1 MPSSRSW
8 ARCRRLREADLV
20 PKPVAFELLVFDLD
34 GTLIDSRL
42 DLALAV
48 NAARNDAGMGP
59 LDHEL
64 IYSYVGNGAPM
75 LIRRSLGPEANDQ
88 QAEEALQFFYS
99 YYREHMLDNTYLY
112 SGVRESLDAFLEDGS
127 RLAVLTN
134 KPVRFSQE
142 IIEGLGLASH
152 FQRVYGGNSFETK
165 KPDPY
170 GLNFLMDELEASR
183 SGTLVIG
190 DSAVDV
196 ETARNAGTATCGVT
210 YGLQPESFVEHPP
223 DILIDRMPELVEWVR
238 GQTVHQPLDGRSGRA

>member
-1 MPSSRSW
+1 M
-8 ARCRRLREADLV
+8 A
-20 PKPVAFELLVFDLD
+20 KPVTFDLLVFDLD

-42 DLALAV
+42 DLVLAV
-48 NAARNDAGMGP
+48 NAAREDGGMGP

-75 LIRRSLGPEANDQ
+75 LIRRSLGPEASDQ
-88 QAEEALQFFYS
+88 QADRALQFFYG

-112 SGVRESLDAFLEDGS
+112 PGVQESLDTFLADG
-127 RLAVLTN
+127 RQLAVLTN

-142 IIEGLGLASH
+142 IIKGLGLAAH

-170 GLNFLMDELEASR
+170 GLNFLMDELGASKG
-183 SGTLVIG
+183 STLVIG

-210 YGLQPESFVEHPP
+210 YGLQPESFTEHPP
-223 DILIDRMPELVEWVR
+223 DMLVDRMPELVELLR
-238 GQTVHQPLDGRSGRA
+238 NQATNHEGGRRPPAHDGRR

>member
-1 MPSSRSW
+1 MRASLG
-8 ARCRRLREADLV
+8 AADV
-20 PKPVAFELLVFDLD
+20 AGKPVTFDLLVFDLD

-48 NAARNDAGMGP
+48 NAAREDAGMGP

-75 LIRRSLGPEANDQ
+75 LIRRSLGPEAAEQ
-88 QAEEALQFFYS
+88 QVDRALQFFYG

-112 SGVRESLDAFLEDGS
+112 PGVQESLDTFLGDG
-127 RLAVLTN
+127 RRMAVLTN

-142 IIEGLGLASH
+142 IIKGLGLAAH

-170 GLNFLMDELEASR
+170 GLNYLMDELKASKG
-183 SGTLVIG
+183 STLVIG

-196 ETARNAGTATCGVT
+196 DTARNAGTAACGVT
-210 YGLQPESFVEHPP
+210 YGLQPESFEEHPP
-223 DILIDRMPELVEWVR
+223 DMLVDRMPELVELLR
-238 GQTVHQPLDGRSGRA
+238 NQAVHQQDGR

>member
-1 MPSSRSW
+1 MTF
-8 ARCRRLREADLV
+8 D
-20 PKPVAFELLVFDLD
+20 LLVFDLD

-48 NAARNDAGMGP
+48 NATREDAGMGP

-75 LIRRSLGPEANDQ
+75 LIRRSLGTEAADQ
-88 QAEEALQFFYS
+88 QVDQALRVFYG

-112 SGVRESLDAFLEDGS
+112 PGVQESLDTFLAGG
-127 RLAVLTN
+127 RRMAVLTN

-142 IIEGLGLASH
+142 IIKGLGLAAH
-152 FQRVYGGNSFETK
+152 FERVYGGNSFATK

-170 GLNFLMDELEASR
+170 GLNYLMDELEASKG
-183 SGTLVIG
+183 GTLVIG

-196 ETARNAGTATCGVT
+196 KTARNAGTAACGVT
-210 YGLQPESFVEHPP
+210 YGLQPESFEEHPP
-223 DILIDRMPELVEWVR
+223 DMLVDRMPELVELLR
-238 GQTVHQPLDGRSGRA
+238 DQAVHQQDGR

>member
-1 MPSSRSW
+1 MV
-8 ARCRRLREADLV
+8 A
-20 PKPVAFELLVFDLD
+20 KPVTFDLLVFDLD

-42 DLALAV
+42 DLVLAV
-48 NAARNDAGMGP
+48 NAAREDGGMGP

-75 LIRRSLGPEANDQ
+75 LIRRSLGPEAADQ
-88 QAEEALQFFYS
+88 QVERALQFFYG

-112 SGVRESLDAFLEDGS
+112 PGVQESLDAFLGDG
-127 RLAVLTN
+127 RRMAVLTN

-142 IIEGLGLASH
+142 IIKGLGLAPH

-170 GLNFLMDELEASR
+170 GLNFLMDELGASK
-183 SGTLVIG
+183 SSTLVIG

-196 ETARNAGTATCGVT
+196 ETARNSGTASCGVT
-210 YGLQPESFVEHPP
+210 YGLRPESFKEHPP
-223 DILIDRMPELVEWVR
+223 DMLVDRMPELVALLRNQATNHEGGR
-238 GQTVHQPLDGRSGRA
+238 RSPAHDGRR

>member
-1 MPSSRSW
+1 MG
-8 ARCRRLREADLV
+8 
-20 PKPVAFELLVFDLD
+20 KPVVFDLLVFDLD

-48 NAARNDAGMGP
+48 NAAREDAGMGP

-75 LIRRSLGPEANDQ
+75 LIRRSLGPEATGQ
-88 QAEEALQFFYS
+88 QVDEALQFFYS

-112 SGVRESLDAFLEDGS
+112 PGVRESLDTFLADGKG
-127 RLAVLTN
+127 LAVLTN

-142 IIEGLGLASH
+142 IIKGLGLAAH
-152 FQRVYGGNSFETK
+152 FRRVYGGNSFETK

-170 GLNFLMDELEASR
+170 GLNFLMDELKASK
-183 SGTLVIG
+183 SQTLFVG
-190 DSAVDV
+190 DNAVDV

-210 YGLQPESFVEHPP
+210 YGLQPESFEEHPP
-223 DILIDRMPELVEWVR
+223 DILVDHMQELVELLR
-238 GQTVHQPLDGRSGRA
+238 DQAVHQQDGSWVDGRGGLV

>member
-1 MPSSRSW
+1 MRASLG
-8 ARCRRLREADLV
+8 AADLMG
-20 PKPVAFELLVFDLD
+20 KPVTFELLVFDLD

-48 NAARNDAGMGP
+48 NAAREDAGMGP

-75 LIRRSLGPEANDQ
+75 LIRRSLGPDASDQ
-88 QAEEALQFFYS
+88 QADEALRFFYS

-112 SGVRESLDAFLEDGS
+112 PGVQESLDAFLSEG
-127 RLAVLTN
+127 RRMAVLTN

-142 IIEGLGLASH
+142 IIKGLGLATH

-170 GLNFLMDELEASR
+170 GLNFLMDELGASK
-183 SGTLVIG
+183 SNTLVIG

-196 ETARNAGTATCGVT
+196 ETARNAGTPTCGVT
-210 YGLQPESFVEHPP
+210 YGLQPESFEKHPP
-223 DILIDRMPELVEWVR
+223 DMLVDRMPELVEWLR
-238 GQTVHQPLDGRSGRA
+238 GQAADQPLDGRSTRP

>member
-1 MPSSRSW
+1 MRSSRQLGQMSKTKGG
-8 ARCRRLREADLV
+8 DV
-20 PKPVAFELLVFDLD
+20 VGKPVAFDLLVFDLD

-48 NAARNDAGMGP
+48 NAAREDGGMGP

-75 LIRRSLGPEANDQ
+75 LIRRSLGPEAADQ
-88 QAEEALQFFYS
+88 QVERALQFFYG

-112 SGVRESLDAFLEDGS
+112 PGVQESLDTFLADG
-127 RLAVLTN
+127 RQLAVLTN

-142 IIEGLGLASH
+142 IIQGLGLAAH

-170 GLNFLMDELEASR
+170 GLNFLMDELGASKAAR
-183 SGTLVIG
+183 SLSETVLSTSRPPATPGRPR
-190 DSAVDV
+190 V
-196 ETARNAGTATCGVT
+196 ESPMVYSPRALRSIPRTC
-210 YGLQPESFVEHPP
+210 
-223 DILIDRMPELVEWVR
+223 WW
-238 GQTVHQPLDGRSGRA
+238 TVCRS

>member
-1 MPSSRSW
+1 MTF
-8 ARCRRLREADLV
+8 D
-20 PKPVAFELLVFDLD
+20 LLVFDLD

-48 NAARNDAGMGP
+48 NAAQKDAGMGP

-75 LIRRSLGPEANDQ
+75 LIRRSLGPEAADQ
-88 QAEEALQFFYS
+88 QVDQALQFFYG

-112 SGVRESLDAFLEDGS
+112 PGVQESLDTFLGDG
-127 RLAVLTN
+127 RRMAVLTN

-142 IIEGLGLASH
+142 IIKGLGLAAH

-170 GLNFLMDELEASR
+170 GLNYLMDELKASKG
-183 SGTLVIG
+183 STLVIG

-196 ETARNAGTATCGVT
+196 DTARNAGTAACGVT
-210 YGLQPESFVEHPP
+210 YGLQPESFEEHPP
-223 DILIDRMPELVEWVR
+223 DMLVDRMPELVELLRNQATHQQDGRWV
-238 GQTVHQPLDGRSGRA
+238 DGRSGRA